1 MSLQFRGDALANQGT
16 ILIIRGR
23 LYNINYPSVDQEI
36 FVASAVAISQK
47 NMLNIHAERRND
59 FKMPPSVEEA

>member
-1 MSLQFRGDALANQGT
+1 MQFHGVALAMLRT
-16 ILIIRGR
+16 ILRIRGR
-23 LYNINYPSVDQEI
+23 RYNINYPSRDQEI
-36 FVASAVAISQK
+36 FVASGVAILQK